1 MANPPKKKYKIKN
14 GLTVLP
20 PIEEYVFQQWR
31 KSLPSNLQN
40 DTPDYDL
47 RGAWTTGI
55 QPELFYRNKEG
66 KFQSAH
72 PIDVNE
78 PGNIYQPHL
87 FSNDPNTGRYLKAP
101 THDSYLHAIE
111 GDIKAGYTPYMD
123 VKTGLMYAKKFK
135 YGSKVINNENTID
148 PPKKKYV
155 SKTQGTRLDDGTY
168 VTPIAEVKGYKTP
181 ANAVREG
188 TGNFAKSLFSGTNLA
203 TEVMGTPLALALE
216 TLSGRGD
223 YKSAL
228 PNLDRSNKMFG
239 LSYDKNNLPQNEQ
252 LSPSTA
258 LGITNPFISVPI
270 DLAADLVTGKLSTS
284 GKNIGKNLLKNKIPN
299 QINSSKANNLL
310 NVSGLFD
317 VNQNQLP
324 SNPTNLSPIDD
335 LHISH
340 KNDMYSFFYNV
351 DEEIKNKINT
361 IYNDNYNALE
371 NINDKIERQKLAAY
385 LTTRDN
391 KLKNNSVF
399 NVEDIKE
406 KSMSELTNDEIE
418 QLREKIGFNPP
429 SVELLNKFHKNPKE
443 KIKDL
448 IPLAK
453 PLEEAKY
460 TPEELLAGRR
470 YTRGFDQQLN
480 LVNRLRGGSNEFFW
494 DQKDKLLA
502 NPKPI
507 KKAIFE
513 DANILQNAILKQK
526 FAEDINLYRNIQGN
540 VHVIDAQGNKVVR
553 PSVYAMNVGDI
564 IEEKGFMSTSINPE
578 SFGSTGK
585 LSINAPAKKQ
595 SFYQPNQNLNSSEF
609 ITEYEALLPKG
620 IKLQYTGNKD
630 IKGNPIMNIMNPY
643 MKTGIVATAGLL
655 GSQMLQEKP
664 TSYIKYNN
672 GGRIGPDN
680 PYVETN
686 DYVLPEVTITAP
698 KKKEKYNSSLNPFDL
713 TGIVKNNNRNKE
725 KDSVVENIM
734 ELIDPTGR
742 LSHDDAQRAY
752 NEYKQSKRILPNF
765 DQALDMFSAV
775 PALGRFGKFRYIAN
789 LDDLQRTGSNVI
801 NLVKPIYKLFPWQD
815 ALNTIGTSSDVLEDN
830 VSTKKSKP
838 KSKYGSKVDKLY
850 KK

>member
-1 MANPPKKKYKIKN
+1 MAN
-14 GLTVLP
+14 
-20 PIEEYVFQQWR
+20 
-31 KSLPSNLQN
+31 
-40 DTPDYDL
+40 
-47 RGAWTTGI
+47 
-55 QPELFYRNKEG
+55 
-66 KFQSAH
+66 
-72 PIDVNE
+72 
-78 PGNIYQPHL
+78 
-87 FSNDPNTGRYLKAP
+87 
-101 THDSYLHAIE
+101 
-111 GDIKAGYTPYMD
+111 
-123 VKTGLMYAKKFK
+123 
-135 YGSKVINNENTID
+135 

-371 NINDKIERQKLAAY
+371 NINDKIEKQKLAAY
-385 LTTRDN
+385 LTTRNN

-406 KSMSELTNDEIE
+406 KSISELTDDEIE
-418 QLREKIGFNPP
+418 KLREKIGFNLP
-429 SVELLNKFHKNPKE
+429 SVELLNKFRTNPKE

-460 TPEELLAGRR
+460 TPEELLTGRR
-470 YTRGFDQQLN
+470 YTKGFDQQLN

-494 DQKDKLLA
+494 GQKDKLLA

-507 KKAIFE
+507 KKAMFE

-578 SFGSTGK
+578 SFASTGK

-664 TSYIKYNN
+664 
-672 GGRIGPDN
+672 
-680 PYVETN
+680 
-686 DYVLPEVTITAP
+686 
-698 KKKEKYNSSLNPFDL
+698 
-713 TGIVKNNNRNKE
+713 
-725 KDSVVENIM
+725 
-734 ELIDPTGR
+734 
-742 LSHDDAQRAY
+742 
-752 NEYKQSKRILPNF
+752 
-765 DQALDMFSAV
+765 
-775 PALGRFGKFRYIAN
+775 
-789 LDDLQRTGSNVI
+789 
-801 NLVKPIYKLFPWQD
+801 
-815 ALNTIGTSSDVLEDN
+815 
-830 VSTKKSKP
+830 